1 MNFARVN
8 LPTISGSF
16 KEEAIR
22 QRIQDYGH
30 MLGLVWLVFSGP
42 YQHVVAV
49 VGGFKVNKAATKT
62 VALQL
67 PVESFT
73 LVARSHNVGLPM
85 YKCDLRKYLLQ

>member
-49 VGGFKVNKAATKT
+49 VLSRPPHSATRQQSINNFPQSLRSGPCSVRT
-62 VALQL
+62 VD
-67 PVESFT
+67 S
-73 LVARSHNVGLPM
+73 R
-85 YKCDLRKYLLQ
+85 